1 MEDKEEEQILKQAIY
16 SQMKFTIRIFSNS
29 FVKSALRPEFL
40 FFLSLFFILCFYLQ
54 AIELGNAFGF
64 ITNRITN
71 SFKFRTTSSYTISS
85 ALDHQGSLEEIKN
98 QSACYSIQGRR
109 LTQEDRYDLKAP

>member
-1 MEDKEEEQILKQAIY
+1 MEDLEEEQILKQAIY

-29 FVKSALRPEFL
+29 YVKSALLRPEFL
-40 FFLSLFFILCFYLQ
+40 FFLSIFFILCFYLQ

-64 ITNRITN
+64 ITNRISN
-71 SFKFRTTSSYTISS
+71 SLRFKSSSSSFTISS
-85 ALDHQGSLEEIKN
+85 ALEQQDSLDEVKN

-109 LTQEDRYDLKAP
+109 LTQEDRY